1 MSHPQVNGRIISKQI
16 HVSVPHVK
24 PSTCQ
29 KQIIERR
36 KENERIKKDVRENGA
51 SRVNLKRVNTQP
63 KAGYFYT
70 LDAVPETIQPVP
82 YVGLI

>member
-1 MSHPQVNGRIISKQI
+1 M
-16 HVSVPHVK
+16 K

-36 KENERIKKDVRENGA
+36 KSNEQIKKDVREKGA
-51 SRVNLKRVNTQP
+51 ARVNLKRVNTQP
-63 KAGYFYT
+63 KVGYFYA
-70 LDAVPETIQPVP
+70 LDSVPETIQPVP